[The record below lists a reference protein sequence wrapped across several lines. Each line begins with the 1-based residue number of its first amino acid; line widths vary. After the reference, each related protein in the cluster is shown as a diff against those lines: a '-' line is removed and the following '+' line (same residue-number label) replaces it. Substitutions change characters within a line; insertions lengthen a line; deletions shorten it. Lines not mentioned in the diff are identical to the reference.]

1 MAMGQ
6 QQDRRG
12 DLMVGWAEMARS
24 AGHVFN
30 DRLQSVLIEG
40 GFDGFAEATCKLYY
54 ATRLGAPSVP
64 PGRYFRMHLVG
75 DNLGRITVSS
85 DGNHRMMWR
94 RRNYGLS

>member
-40 GFDGFAEATCKLYY
+40 GFDGFAEATYKLYY
-54 ATRLGAPSVP
+54 ATRL
-64 PGRYFRMHLVG
+64 
-75 DNLGRITVSS
+75 
-85 DGNHRMMWR
+85 
-94 RRNYGLS
+94 